1 MKAQHAAPVLAL
13 ALLAAGTARAAPDCV
28 RVEVHNVR
36 PQQGML
42 MVAAYSDAQSY
53 DKKPLTL
60 MQLRPDKD
68 RLQFEVCGA
77 AGPSLAL
84 RLFQDLNGNQKLDT
98 NLLGIPSEP
107 WGASGKPSNFEAPR
121 WETTQ
126 VPVDGQPVVVKLSQ

>member
-1 MKAQHAAPVLAL
+1 MKTQAVVLAL
-13 ALLAAGTARAAPDCV
+13 TLLATGAARAQNCV

-42 MVAAYSDAQSY
+42 MVAAYADAQSY
-53 DKKPLTL
+53 DKKPLAL
-60 MQLRPDKD
+60 MQVSPDKD
-68 RLQFEVCGA
+68 PLQLQVCGA
-77 AGPSLAL
+77 TGPSLAL

-98 NLLGIPSEP
+98 NLMGIPSEP

-126 VPVDGQPVVVKLSQ
+126 VPVDAQPIVVKLSK